1 VSDAT
6 GRPEQARTPSGGS
19 EPRAAGSVGAA
30 VSDATGRPE
39 QARAPSGGSE
49 PRAAGS
55 VGAAVSDAP
64 GLPEQPRA
72 AGSVGATMTADRVA
86 DQDALFASLQAA
98 PWAHDFFALLRHLEA
113 LHPESPRIGRALR
126 PSQEPI
132 RLGQEPELDFAPAP
146 LASFAHEKNTAAPR
160 LGVRFFGLLGPQGPM
175 PLHLTEYVRER
186 LRWRNDPT
194 AARFLDIFHH
204 RMLALFYRAWA
215 DAQPT
220 VQHDRPLQD
229 RFAAWLGAGFGHVG
243 AAPLQGA
250 LPRQAQLFQAGLLG
264 ARSRHP
270 EGLAKLLAQHFRV
283 PVRIEQHVAQWLAI
297 APEDRSRLGHARNR
311 PERSAVPAA
320 QLGRSANAGR
330 AVRDRQFKFRI
341 VLGPLTLAQYHGFLP
356 GGRAWP
362 VLRDWVRQFA
372 GLDLQWDVQLVLAHA
387 ELPAPRLG
395 RRTAPGAALGVA

>member
-1 VSDAT
+1 
-6 GRPEQARTPSGGS
+6 
-19 EPRAAGSVGAA
+19 
-30 VSDATGRPE
+30 
-39 QARAPSGGSE
+39 
-49 PRAAGS
+49 
-55 VGAAVSDAP
+55 
-64 GLPEQPRA
+64 
-72 AGSVGATMTADRVA
+72 MTTERDT
-86 DQDALFASLQAA
+86 LFAALGAE
-98 PWAHDFFALLRHLEA
+98 PWAHDFFALLRRLEA
-113 LHPESPRIGRALR
+113 LHPDAPRIGRALR

-146 LASFAHEKNTAAPR
+146 LATFAHEKDMPAPR

-186 LRWRNDPT
+186 LRWRSDPT

-220 VQHDRPLQD
+220 VQHDRPAQD
-229 RFAAWLGAGFGHVG
+229 RFAAWLGAGFGADHRALG
-243 AAPLQGA
+243 TAPLQGA

-270 EGLAKLLAQHFRV
+270 EGLAKLLAQHFGV
-283 PVRIEQHVAQWLAI
+283 PVRIEEHVAHWLTI

-311 PERSAVPAA
+311 PQRSALPAA
-320 QLGRSANAGR
+320 QLGHSANAGR
-330 AVRDRQFKFRI
+330 AVRDRQFKFRV
-341 VLGPLTLAQYHGFLP
+341 VLGPLTLAQYMGFLP
-356 GGRAWP
+356 GGSAWP
-362 VLRDWVRQFA
+362 VLRDWVRQYA

-395 RRTAPGAALGVA
+395 HRVPLGVAAWLGRQHPARDRGDLRIRPTTSFVHRHGEHHA